1 MKKLLFVLGML
12 IIGLTSDVLKAQ
24 TGWSLQ
30 TNPIPPSNTNDLGKV
45 QFVSS
50 TEGWISAPN
59 GDLLHT
65 TDAGATWN
73 RVTPFPN
80 DTVNSSADPA
90 NSMWWVNKT
99 HGWKINWFGTSLSNV
114 HGAVIHLTTDGGIN
128 WTKKILSTTT
138 GDAGF
143 QIQFVDELNGRVL
156 IYNFITGVAQFL
168 QTTDGGNNWS
178 PFSGAGIFYFVDVNN
193 GWSYTGSGIQG
204 ANPPYMIYHTT
215 NGGTNWTKQ
224 FSDSVTGSYHAMQ
237 FTDLNNGWI
246 VGDSSKI
253 LKTTNGGVNWVRIT
267 NTGINPNSESKY
279 VFFINGNTGWI
290 GTNDGNIN
298 SNTTR
303 EVLHTTNGGASWIK
317 QYPPISNGIF
327 SIFFW
332 DENNGWF
339 TAGNCVQNCDDTYPD
354 SLKIWQGVIGHTSNG
369 GVTGVEEG
377 NNSIPSGYSLSQNYP
392 NPWNPTTT
400 INYSLAKE
408 GNVKLTIYNAL
419 GSKIA
424 TIVNEYKPAGSYS
437 VQFNGSNLASGI
449 YLYRTESGTFS
460 ATKKFI
466 LMK

>member
-30 TNPIPPSNTNDLGKV
+30 TNPIPPSNTSLGKV

-50 TEGWISAPN
+50 TEGWISATN
-59 GDLLHT
+59 GHLLHT

-73 RVTPFPN
+73 IVTPFPN
-80 DTVNSSADPA
+80 DTVSSSADVSA
-90 NSMWWVNKT
+90 YSMSWVNKT
-99 HGWKINWFGTSLSNV
+99 HGWKINWFGNSSPSNN
-114 HGAVIHLTTDGGIN
+114 HGAVIHQTTDGGVS

-143 QIQFVDELNGRVL
+143 EIQFVDELNGRV
-156 IYNFITGVAQFL
+156 IIVNFLTGNGQSL

-178 PFSGAGIFYFVDVNN
+178 PFKAAGIFYFVDVNN
-193 GWSYTGSGIQG
+193 GWAFTGSGLQG
-204 ANPPYMIYHTT
+204 VSPPYLIYHTT

-224 FSDSVTGSYHAMQ
+224 FSDNDTGMYHVIQ

-246 VGDSSKI
+246 VGELSKI
-253 LKTTNGGVNWVRIT
+253 LKTTNGGVDWTRVT
-267 NTGINPNSESKY
+267 NTGIDPASRSKCVY
-279 VFFINGNTGWI
+279 FLNGNTGWI
-290 GTNDGNIN
+290 GTNDGPDTN
-298 SNTTR
+298 SNQII
-303 EVLHTTNGGASWIK
+303 LHTTNGGASWAK
-317 QYPPISNGIF
+317 QYPPNYGIF

-339 TAGNCVQNCDDTYPD
+339 TGEYCGQEIC
-354 SLKIWQGVIGHTSNG
+354 QGVIGHTSNG
-369 GVTGVEEG
+369 GVTGMEEG

-408 GNVKLTIYNAL
+408 GNIKLSIYNTL
-419 GSKIA
+419 GSKVAI
-424 TIVNEYKPAGSYS
+424 IVNEYKPAGNYS

-449 YLYRTESGTFS
+449 YLYRLESGNYS
-460 ATKKFI
+460 IAKKFI